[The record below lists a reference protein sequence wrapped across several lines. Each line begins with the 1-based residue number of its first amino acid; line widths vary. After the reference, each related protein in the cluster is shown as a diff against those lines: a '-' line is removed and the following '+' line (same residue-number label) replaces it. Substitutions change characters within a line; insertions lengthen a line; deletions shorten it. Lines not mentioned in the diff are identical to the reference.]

1 MHKYGP
7 IVRML
12 SMVTQIGITMLTSI
26 FLCMFLG
33 LWIDKKFSTH
43 LFLPFLIL
51 GILGG
56 IRGVYSLI
64 KNMTEDNDTEE

>member
-7 IVRML
+7 VIRML

-33 LWIDKKFSTH
+33 LWIDRKFSTN

-56 IRGVYSLI
+56 IRGVYSLV
-64 KNMTEDNDTEE
+64 KNMTENDDMEE

>member
-7 IVRML
+7 VVRML
-12 SMVTQIGITMLTSI
+12 SMITQIGITMLTST

-33 LWIDKKFSTH
+33 LWIDKTFSTN

-56 IRGVYSLI
+56 LRGVYTLI
-64 KNMTEDNDTEE
+64 KHVTRNDDTEE

>member
-7 IVRML
+7 VVRML
-12 SMVTQIGITMLTSI
+12 SMVTQIGITMLTST

-33 LWIDKKFSTH
+33 LWIDKTFSTN

-56 IRGVYSLI
+56 LRGVYTLI
-64 KNMTEDNDTEE
+64 RHMTRNDDTEE

>member
-7 IVRML
+7 VVRML
-12 SMVTQIGITMLTSI
+12 SLITQIGITMLTST

-33 LWIDKKFSTH
+33 LWIDKTFSTN
-43 LFLPFLIL
+43 LVLPFLIL

-56 IRGVYSLI
+56 IRGVYTLVKHMM
-64 KNMTEDNDTEE
+64 KNDDPEE

>member
-1 MHKYGP
+1 MYKYGP
-7 IVRML
+7 VIRML
-12 SMVTQIGITMLTSI
+12 SMITQIGITMLTSI

-33 LWIDKKFSTH
+33 LWIDNKFSTN

-56 IRGVYSLI
+56 IRGVYALI
-64 KNMTEDNDTEE
+64 KNMTENDDTEE